1 MTVLHIAAEM
11 APLAKVG
18 GLADVVGAL
27 PEALAGL
34 GVASAVLMPLYGGP
48 EGEVAQKAGPLA
60 TSPDRSGQPGE
71 VVYGGRALA
80 YEVFRAERGEAPV
93 FLLHQPEH
101 FGEGGVYFGP
111 GNLPFP
117 HAEDRFPV
125 FQLCALDWLASGA
138 SGLHPDVLHLH
149 DHHTGLIPALIQH
162 DARYEPLAD
171 APTVFTVHSADH
183 QGWAPEAI
191 WEKMGAPLPAP
202 EAVRVGDTL
211 NTMKAALRYADA
223 VTTVSPTY
231 AQELQADDEMA
242 HGLAEEFR
250 RAAPKLTGIVNGVDT
265 SEWDPATD
273 PHLPATYASGDLS
286 GKAETQRAV
295 CDALG
300 LDARGPL
307 LTFVGRLTREKG
319 AEILPG
325 AVARIIRET
334 DARVAVLGSGAPEVE
349 AAMQAARLW
358 RRRRRAGGS
367 PLGHAR
373 LRQRARAPPLRRRR
387 LLPHAVALRAVR
399 PGPALRDGLRH
410 AAHRP
415 RRRRPARHR
424 APVGRRRGD
433 RARGL
438 GFPFDTFTEDAFVGA
453 VREALAVYHDADAYA
468 RLQQNAMAAD
478 HSWNASAR
486 AYVDLYQGLAI

>member
-34 GVASAVLMPLYGGP
+34 GVTSAVLMPLYGGP
-48 EGEVAQKAGPLA
+48 EGEVARRAGPLA
-60 TSPDRSGQPGE
+60 SVASGE
-71 VVYGGRALA
+71 IVYGGRPLA
-80 YEVFRAERGEAPV
+80 YAVFRAERGDAPV
-93 FLLHQPEH
+93 FLLHLPEH
-101 FGEGGVYFGP
+101 FGEDGVYFGP
-111 GNLPFP
+111 GNTPFP

-125 FQLCALDWLASGA
+125 FQLGALDWLASGA

-149 DHHTGLIPALIQH
+149 DHHTGLIPALIQT
-162 DARYEPLAD
+162 DARYAPLAD
-171 APTVFTVHSADH
+171 TPTVFTVHSADH
-183 QGWAPEAI
+183 QGWASEAI
-191 WEKMGAPLPAP
+191 WEKMGAPLPAS
-202 EAVRVGDTL
+202 EAVLVGDTL
-211 NTMKAALRYADA
+211 NTMKAALRFADA

-231 AQELQADDEMA
+231 ALELQADDEMA

-250 RAAPKLTGIVNGVDT
+250 RAAPRFTGIVNGVDT

-273 PHLPATYASGDLS
+273 PHLPATYTSGDLS

-325 AVARIIRET
+325 AVGRIVRET
-334 DARVAVLGSGAPEVE
+334 DARVAVLGSGAPEYE
-349 AAMQAARLW
+349 AAMQAAASGAEAEGLGDRLSVTLAFDNALAH
-358 RRRRRAGGS
+358 RLYAAGDFFLMPSRSEPCG
-367 PLGHAR
+367 LGQLYAM
-373 LRQRARAPPLRRRR
+373 AYGTPPIV
-387 LLPHAVALRAVR
+387 HAV
-399 PGPALRDGLRH
+399 GGLRDTVPPWDG
-410 AAHRP
+410 AS
-415 RRRRPARHR
+415 
-424 APVGRRRGD
+424 
-433 RARGL
+433 GL

-486 AYVDLYQGLAI
+486 AYVHLYQGLVA